1 MAKLTDTQ
9 LILLSKA
16 AARDDGALIAPAKM
30 HKPAAARAAASLVDR
45 ELMQETR
52 AKPGMPV
59 WREGP
64 DGRGVSL
71 IITRAGRDAIGVE
84 NAAKEPGSGD
94 RGAETLDAPQPP
106 ASQPRPPA
114 AETSSHQQAD
124 PAAASKAAPREGSK
138 LAQAIAMLAKPEGT
152 TIAAL
157 SSATGWQAHTARA
170 VLTGLRK
177 RGFAIER
184 ARAEGATASI
194 YRILASAC
202 PAA

>member
-16 AARDDGALIAPAKM
+16 AAREDGTLIAPAKM

-45 ELMQETR
+45 ELMLETR
-52 AKPGMPV
+52 AKPGLPV
-59 WREGP
+59 WRESP

-71 IITRAGRDAIGVE
+71 VITRAGRDAIGVE
-84 NAAKEPGSGD
+84 NAANEAGSD
-94 RGAETLDAPQPP
+94 DCGAENWDAPQAQ
-106 ASQPRPPA
+106 ASQPRQPA
-114 AETSSHQQAD
+114 AETSPHRQPD
-124 PAAASKAAPREGSK
+124 PTTAPKIAPRGGAK

-184 ARAEGATASI
+184 ARAEGATSSI
-194 YRILASAC
+194 YRILASAT